1 MVQDSTI
8 PVTSSLYITMQNRLV
23 CGRADGS
30 IVLLNGIATLKL
42 LLLQQAITG
51 TVKIFYWL
59 KLKHNN
65 RAKFC
70 IRWFTFFDPDIPDV
84 LTLNGHTG
92 RVTCL
97 LYPYQL
103 HNRYDPVQLVSGGA
117 DFTLCL
123 WNISSGTL
131 LQKFCVQ
138 VGEIAQLLVPPANS
152 SVV

>member
-65 RAKFC
+65 QAKFC
-70 IRWFTFFDPDIPDV
+70 IR
-84 LTLNGHTG
+84 
-92 RVTCL
+92 
-97 LYPYQL
+97 
-103 HNRYDPVQLVSGGA
+103 
-117 DFTLCL
+117 
-123 WNISSGTL
+123 
-131 LQKFCVQ
+131 
-138 VGEIAQLLVPPANS
+138 
-152 SVV
+152 

>member
-1 MVQDSTI
+1 MQLKIVYNEKCDFGLDIENT
-8 PVTSSLYITMQNRLV
+8 VTL
-23 CGRADGS
+23 DGH
-30 IVLLNGIATLKL
+30 A
-42 LLLQQAITG
+42 
-51 TVKIFYWL
+51 
-59 KLKHNN
+59 
-65 RAKFC
+65 
-70 IRWFTFFDPDIPDV
+70 
-84 LTLNGHTG
+84 G

-103 HNRYDPVQLVSGGA
+103 HTRYDPAQLVSGGA

-152 SVV
+152 SVICVFHQIVNKDKHKYLNLFSHAFYSASVVLPKTILFHSSV

>member
-1 MVQDSTI
+1 M
-8 PVTSSLYITMQNRLV
+8 TSSLYITTQNRLV

-30 IVLLNGIATLKL
+30 IVLVNGIATLKS
-42 LLLQQAITG
+42 LLLQQSLNGAFLF
-51 TVKIFYWL
+51 IFSHFHL
-59 KLKHNN
+59 KLCVMKVII
-65 RAKFC
+65 C
-70 IRWFTFFDPDIPDV
+70 DYLDV
-84 LTLNGHTG
+84 DLKNIVTLDGHAG

-103 HNRYDPVQLVSGGA
+103 HNRYDPIQLVSGGA
-117 DFTLCL
+117 DFTICL

-152 SVV
+152 SVIFFFSCFIFK